1 MVFCSQGCRGLF
13 VYTGV
18 WMRRRKGLQSRIGE
32 MNLQKAVYGI
42 SVVVLF
48 SVTTA
53 VMWKQGLKHYNSAN
67 L

>member
-1 MVFCSQGCRGLF
+1 MF
-13 VYTGV
+13 
-18 WMRRRKGLQSRIGE
+18 LQSRIGE

-48 SVTTA
+48 FVTTA
-53 VMWKQGLKHYNSAN
+53 VMWKQGLKHYNSAS